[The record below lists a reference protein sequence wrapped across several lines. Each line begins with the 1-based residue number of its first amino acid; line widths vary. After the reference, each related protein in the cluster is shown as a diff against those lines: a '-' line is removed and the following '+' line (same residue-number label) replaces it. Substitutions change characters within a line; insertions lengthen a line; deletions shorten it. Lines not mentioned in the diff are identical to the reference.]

1 MSDHTAPPRKGHET
15 ATAGTRGGWTRR
27 DVLRAGAGAAT
38 ASLLLPAC
46 SPSAGAARPN
56 VVLIVA
62 DDLGLECLGAYGGRT
77 FSTPNVDLLA
87 SQGMRFTSAFATPA
101 CAPSRAQIL
110 TGRYPFRTGWIDNAG
125 PLSPRLLRPTE
136 PTFARTLRDAGYA
149 TAMAGKWQL
158 GSLAEH
164 PNMPQ
169 DSGFTESCLWSL
181 ERVGNQLRPTPDN
194 SRYFAPRLWQNG
206 VKLDHERDPKA
217 YAPDIE
223 LAFLTDFVERHA
235 KQPFLA
241 YHAMNLPHAPYHIPP
256 GRKMPPMPSDEKEAM
271 AVAWGVMI
279 SYMDEIVGRWMRF
292 LVEQG
297 LERDTLI
304 LFTSDNGG
312 NENFVV
318 DLDGREIQG
327 GKFTLGESG
336 SNVPFVARQP
346 GAIAAGAVCEELVD
360 FTDVLT
366 TFADLGRAPLPPN
379 VVLDGHSFAAPLRGT
394 GKSTR
399 EWVYVQLGFDAF
411 IRNHRWRLASDGHLF
426 RVEGTYSDTPIDP
439 RTDPA
444 AKAAY
449 DELRAAL
456 LALLGNDAKR
466 MHLSDA
472 LLRGEGLSPVPAPDA
487 GRRS

>member
-1 MSDHTAPPRKGHET
+1 
-15 ATAGTRGGWTRR
+15 
-27 DVLRAGAGAAT
+27 
-38 ASLLLPAC
+38 
-46 SPSAGAARPN
+46 
-56 VVLIVA
+56 
-62 DDLGLECLGAYGGRT
+62 
-77 FSTPNVDLLA
+77 
-87 SQGMRFTSAFATPA
+87 
-101 CAPSRAQIL
+101 
-110 TGRYPFRTGWIDNAG
+110 
-125 PLSPRLLRPTE
+125 
-136 PTFARTLRDAGYA
+136 
-149 TAMAGKWQL
+149 
-158 GSLAEH
+158 
-164 PNMPQ
+164 
-169 DSGFTESCLWSL
+169 
-181 ERVGNQLRPTPDN
+181 
-194 SRYFAPRLWQNG
+194 
-206 VKLDHERDPKA
+206 
-217 YAPDIE
+217 
-223 LAFLTDFVERHA
+223 
-235 KQPFLA
+235 
-241 YHAMNLPHAPYHIPP
+241 
-256 GRKMPPMPSDEKEAM
+256 MPSDEKQAM
-271 AVAWGVMI
+271 AVAYGVMI
-279 SYMDEIVGRWMRF
+279 SYMDELVGRWMRF

-297 LERDTLI
+297 LERDTVI

-318 DLDGREIQG
+318 ELDGREIQG

-346 GAIAAGAVCEELVD
+346 GAIAAGSVCEELVD

-411 IRNHRWRLASDGHLF
+411 IRNHHWRLASDGHLF

-449 DELRAAL
+449 DELRATL

-466 MHLSDA
+466 LHLSEA